1 MKIRYNLYFMCLI
14 IVIVV
19 IFAGCVQSKQ
29 TNKYPSVSKININF
43 EEYKLNFA
51 PAKNINSAFGSL
63 HVKND
68 NDYYIIV
75 KLKCVTNGV
84 PNIGCEQTYSESTR
98 WEAIE
103 IEGRKIDG
111 DIVQP
116 HENKLLSFK
125 VYAKDYPISTG
136 NFMLKLNLFAD
147 RTCPYELVDTI
158 DQTSCSSEQNDYLL
172 GDTPIY
178 LTIT

>member
-1 MKIRYNLYFMCLI
+1 MKFNYIF
-14 IVIVV
+14 IVFLIVV
-19 IFAGCVQSKQ
+19 VMFFAGCVQTQQ
-29 TNKYPSVSKININF
+29 TKKYPSVSKISINF
-43 EEYKLNFA
+43 EEYKLNFE

-68 NDYYIIV
+68 NDYYVVV

-84 PNIGCEQTYSESTR
+84 PNIGCEQVSSESTE
-98 WEAIE
+98 WKAIE
-103 IEGRKIDG
+103 IEGRQIDG
-111 DIVQP
+111 DIIQP

-147 RTCPYELVDTI
+147 RKCPYELIDTT
-158 DQTSCSSEQNDYLL
+158 DQTACSSEQNDYLL